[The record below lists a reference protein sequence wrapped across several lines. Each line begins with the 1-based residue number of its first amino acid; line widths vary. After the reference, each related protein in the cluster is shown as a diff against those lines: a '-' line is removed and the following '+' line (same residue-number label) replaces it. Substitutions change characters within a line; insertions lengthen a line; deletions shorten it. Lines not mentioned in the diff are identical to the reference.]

1 MSVLTTLL
9 FVAAA
14 AAFALGLKLLARP
27 TTARR
32 GNLVSAAGMLAATAG
47 SLLLVLTEDA
57 PMPWAADA
65 PPAVVEVE
73 RPAATAPAAET
84 ASPVE
89 GVAIPA
95 PAASPA
101 PAATAPATE
110 PAADHRQAMLGW
122 ILAGLLVGTIV
133 GLPAARLVKMTAM
146 PEMVALFNGFGG
158 IASLLVSW
166 SSVQASWRVLR
177 ELRSLP
183 ERVVPAGAA
192 EGIAASLTGIGLDP
206 GTGLSLVLA
215 TLVGGVTFGGSI
227 IAWGKLSGRVASAPM
242 RVPNQRLATA
252 GLLGLSVLTGVLW
265 AFNPEMLWLYLLSL
279 AIALIAIGPL
289 FVLPIGGADMPV
301 VISLLNSYSGLAAA
315 LAGFALREPLLI
327 VTGALVGASGLILTR
342 IMCLAMNR
350 SLGHVLFSGF
360 GSGGGGGSAATGAD
374 AGERREAV
382 VRTPGEAFH
391 ALEAASRVVIVPG
404 YGMAVAQAQ
413 HVVHDLARL
422 MQANGTQ
429 VDFAIHPVAGRM
441 PGHMSVLLAE
451 ADVPYE
457 QLVEMDEINARM
469 DEVDAAIVIGANDTV
484 NPAARD
490 DPSSPLAGM
499 PIIEVDRARTV
510 FILKRSL
517 GSGYAGVEN
526 PLFFAPN
533 AAMILGDAKKT
544 VEALVAEFKED

>member
-1 MSVLTTLL
+1 MSVLITLL
-9 FVAAA
+9 FVGAA

-47 SLLLVLTEDA
+47 SLLLALAEDA
-57 PMPWAADA
+57 PMPRATDA
-65 PPAVVEVE
+65 PAAVVEVE
-73 RPAATAPAAET
+73 RPAAAASDA

-95 PAASPA
+95 PVASA
-101 PAATAPATE
+101 APATPAAE
-110 PAADHRQAMLGW
+110 PAGDHRQAMLSW

-166 SSVQASWRVLR
+166 SSVQATWRVLR

-183 ERVVPAGAA
+183 ESVVPAGAA
-192 EGIAASLTGIGLDP
+192 EGITAALTGIGLDP
-206 GTGLSLVLA
+206 GTGLSLVFA

-252 GLLGLSVLTGVLW
+252 GLLGLSVLTGVIW

-360 GSGGGGGSAATGAD
+360 GSGGGGGSTATGAD